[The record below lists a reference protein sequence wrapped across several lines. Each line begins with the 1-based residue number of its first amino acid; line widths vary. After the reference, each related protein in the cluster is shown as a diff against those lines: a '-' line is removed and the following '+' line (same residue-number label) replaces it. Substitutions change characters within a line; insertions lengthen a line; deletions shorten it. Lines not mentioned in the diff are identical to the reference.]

1 MSQVSYLRNSMNKPV
16 FIDFGCGPNM
26 SYSIKYKSKG
36 YYIVIIEKS
45 EEYLYENS
53 DMDHADIEWFK
64 MIADEIFFF
73 DITDLSNTVSYKADV
88 WKCTSVL
95 EHVDSHDI
103 DSFLTGIKNNCK
115 DKSEGIIHIDLT
127 DHCGGF
133 EHRITPDNYNH
144 FIKNFY
150 QEKEWYEII
159 EKHFTIRTWRKSFWY
174 TNTEEKRFYQVLG
187 TKNKDVIANSENC
200 IAVDFSVYA

>member
-1 MSQVSYLRNSMNKPV
+1 MSQVSYLRNNMNKPV

-26 SYSIKYKSKG
+26 SYSIKYKSNG
-36 YYIVIIEKS
+36 YYIIIIEKS
-45 EEYLYENS
+45 EKNLYENS
-53 DMDHADIEWFK
+53 NMNCSDIEWFK

-115 DKSEGIIHIDLT
+115 DKSKGLIHIDLT
-127 DHCGGF
+127 DHFGGF
-133 EHRITPDNYNH
+133 KHRTTPEEYNH

-187 TKNKDVIANSENC
+187 TKNKDIIANSENC
-200 IAVDFSVYA
+200 IAVDFRVYA

>member
-1 MSQVSYLRNSMNKPV
+1 
-16 FIDFGCGPNM
+16 M

-36 YYIVIIEKS
+36 YYIVIIERS

-95 EHVDSHDI
+95 EHVVS
-103 DSFLTGIKNNCK
+103 
-115 DKSEGIIHIDLT
+115 
-127 DHCGGF
+127 
-133 EHRITPDNYNH
+133 
-144 FIKNFY
+144 
-150 QEKEWYEII
+150 Q
-159 EKHFTIRTWRKSFWY
+159 
-174 TNTEEKRFYQVLG
+174 
-187 TKNKDVIANSENC
+187 
-200 IAVDFSVYA
+200 

>member
-1 MSQVSYLRNSMNKPV
+1 MSQVSYLRNNMNKPV

-26 SYSIKYKSKG
+26 SYSIKYKSNG
-36 YYIVIIEKS
+36 YYIIIIEKS
-45 EEYLYENS
+45 EKNLYENS
-53 DMDHADIEWFK
+53 NMNCSDIEWFK

-127 DHCGGF
+127 GHYGGF
-133 EHRITPDNYNH
+133 EHRIAPENYNH

-187 TKNKDVIANSENC
+187 TKNKDVISNSENC
-200 IAVDFSVYA
+200 IAVDFTVYT